1 MTLDNLICGII
12 GSIISTIIITIAT
25 KMYLGVSNFQG
36 LKGSIRLLRDC
47 YRGGVI
53 NIFPNR
59 KTYVQ
64 HKDHGTASQYI
75 STRCTDRLIYVG
87 YWLAHG
93 TEMGDIIDMLKKLI
107 LDKKDVEVVL
117 LNPKNNNLV
126 REIADYMKIDTLEM
140 KQRIKT
146 SLSKLSKLKR
156 ELPDKQSEHFQIK
169 VHNIPINASAFIIDY
184 NNQKMRILV
193 DYKIYNHESDKSY
206 GIEFADTNK
215 IVTKNLLDAYL
226 QICQNSNKYE
236 PEIKGEKK
244 STDET

>member
-1 MTLDNLICGII
+1 MTLGNLICGIL
-12 GSIISTIIITIAT
+12 GSIIATIIITIVT
-25 KMYLGVSNFQG
+25 KIYLGVSNFQS

-47 YRGGVI
+47 YKGGVI

-75 STRCTDRLIYVG
+75 LTRCSDRLIYVG

-117 LNPKNNNLV
+117 LNPQNNNLV
-126 REIADYMKIDTLEM
+126 REISDYMKIDTSEM
-140 KQRIKT
+140 KQRIKI
-146 SLSKLSKLKR
+146 SLSKMSKLKR
-156 ELPDKQSEHFQIK
+156 ELPNELSEHFQIK

-184 NNQKMRILV
+184 NSQQMRILV
-193 DYKIYNHESDKSY
+193 DNKIYNHERDKSY
-206 GIEFADTNK
+206 GVEFADHNK
-215 IVTKNLLDAYL
+215 IITKNLLDAYL
-226 QICQNSNKYE
+226 QICQKSDKYE
-236 PEIKGEKK
+236 PEIKRGKK
-244 STDET
+244 NTDET